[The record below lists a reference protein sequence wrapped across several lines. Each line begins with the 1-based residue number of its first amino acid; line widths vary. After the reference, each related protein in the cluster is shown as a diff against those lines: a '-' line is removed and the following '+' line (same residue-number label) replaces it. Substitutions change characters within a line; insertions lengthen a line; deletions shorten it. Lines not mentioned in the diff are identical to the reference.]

1 MNLKKE
7 KEGLEES
14 NKMENELIIELIIF
28 IIGICIGSF
37 LNVVIYRVP
46 KGENIAYP
54 PSHCPTCGKKLKPWH
69 NIPIISYIF
78 LKGKCAYCKE
88 KISIR
93 YPIVELLTGILAIL
107 VYKKM
112 EIDIYSVVI
121 FTVFTIFV
129 ALSMIDF
136 EYKAVP
142 DSLNLLA
149 LTLSFF
155 ASPDIL
161 ENFTNAL
168 ILMGGMSLIRYYVS
182 FVIKRE
188 AMGEGDIIL
197 AGSMGALLGVKLSL
211 IAIFIASFIAIFPSI
226 YNRITKKDLELPFI
240 PFLTLGT
247 FIVWYYNDYFLNLW
261 DKLYG

>member
-1 MNLKKE
+1 
-7 KEGLEES
+7 
-14 NKMENELIIELIIF
+14 MENQLIIEIIIF

-54 PSHCPTCGKKLKPWH
+54 PSHCPKCNAKLKPWH
-69 NIPIISYIF
+69 NIPIISYI
-78 LKGKCAYCKE
+78 LLRGKCAYCKE
-88 KISIR
+88 KIPIR
-93 YPIVELLTGILAIL
+93 YPIVEFLTGIIAVL

-112 EIDIYSVVI
+112 GLDIYSLI
-121 FTVFTIFV
+121 TFTVFSLFL

-155 ASPDIL
+155 TSPNIL

-182 FVIKRE
+182 FFIKRE

-197 AGSMGALLGVKLSL
+197 AGSIGALLGIKLSL
-211 IAIFIASFIAIFPSI
+211 FAIFMASFIAIFPSF
-226 YNRITKKDLELPFI
+226 YNRIFKKDYELPFI
-240 PFLTLGT
+240 PFLALGT
-247 FIVWYYNDYFLNLW
+247 FIVWYFNDYFLNLW
-261 DKLYG
+261 SKLYG

>member
-1 MNLKKE
+1 
-7 KEGLEES
+7 
-14 NKMENELIIELIIF
+14 MENLLIEIIIF

-46 KGENIAYP
+46 KEENIAYP
-54 PSHCPTCGKKLKPWH
+54 PSHCPKCNAKLKPWH

-78 LKGKCAYCKE
+78 LKGKCAYCRE

-93 YPIVELLTGILAIL
+93 YPIVELLTGFIAVL
-107 VYKKM
+107 VYNKM
-112 EIDIYSVVI
+112 GLDIYSVI
-121 FTVFTIFV
+121 TFIVFSLFL

-136 EYKAVP
+136 DYKAVP

-155 ASPDIL
+155 TSPDIL
-161 ENFTNAL
+161 ENFKNAL
-168 ILMGGMSLIRYYVS
+168 LLMGGMSLIRYYVS
-182 FVIKRE
+182 FFIKRE

-211 IAIFIASFIAIFPSI
+211 FAIFIASFIAIFTSL
-226 YNRITKKDLELPFI
+226 YNRIFKKDLELPFI
-240 PFLTLGT
+240 PFLALGT
-247 FIVWYYNDYFLNLW
+247 FIVWYFSHYFINLW
-261 DKLYG
+261 GKLYG